1 MTTKFGKVPVITEVL
16 AYDAPNVKRDEV
28 ETVRKFILDELA
40 EIAEILPD
48 SYNGSYL
55 YETGRITRAGA
66 LALRARAALY
76 FGNYA
81 EAEASAGKS
90 YLKDIILY
98 SVYHRLPPHS
108 KKKLTKWMHILT
120 MQPKVS
126 IKINS

>member
-1 MTTKFGKVPVITEVL
+1 M
-16 AYDAPNVKRDEV
+16 
-28 ETVRKFILDELA
+28 A

-108 KKKLTKWMHILT
+108 KR
-120 MQPKVS
+120 S
-126 IKINS
+126 

>member
-1 MTTKFGKVPVITEVL
+1 MKPDVLLVPVIWPSV
-16 AYDAPNVKRDEV
+16 PVQ
-28 ETVRKFILDELA
+28 
-40 EIAEILPD
+40 
-48 SYNGSYL
+48 L
-55 YETGRITRAGA
+55 YI
-66 LALRARAALY
+66 
-76 FGNYA
+76 
-81 EAEASAGKS
+81 SATMLKPRLQPEKS

>member
-1 MTTKFGKVPVITEVL
+1 M

-55 YETGRITRAGA
+55 YETGRITVPV
-66 LALRARAALY
+66 LCHSARAALY

-81 EAEASAGKS
+81 EAEASAGGK
-90 YLKDIILY
+90 
-98 SVYHRLPPHS
+98 
-108 KKKLTKWMHILT
+108 
-120 MQPKVS
+120 
-126 IKINS
+126 

>member
-1 MTTKFGKVPVITEVL
+1 M
-16 AYDAPNVKRDEV
+16 
-28 ETVRKFILDELA
+28 A

-81 EAEASAGKS
+81 EAEASAGKIISEGHHSLFRVSSLTTAQQKEADEMDAYIDYAAKGIDKDKFVKGMFS
-90 YLKDIILY
+90 YESLMAQ
-98 SVYHRLPPHS
+98 R
-108 KKKLTKWMHILT
+108 
-120 MQPKVS
+120 
-126 IKINS
+126 